1 MIDYVASQ
9 KSCQDERDWH
19 RADVIAAL
27 KKQGTSLARVSR
39 EAGLGSRTLSNAFAR
54 RWPRGERLI
63 ADALGISPQSIWPSR
78 YPVQECK

>member
-27 KKQGTSLARVSR
+27 KNKAHH
-39 EAGLGSRTLSNAFAR
+39 
-54 RWPRGERLI
+54 
-63 ADALGISPQSIWPSR
+63 
-78 YPVQECK
+78 